1 VLLLANPLIFTGC
14 AHISFH
20 DPANPSRDVGLE
32 YYKLKLYLLVTSTKD
47 GTKGEI
53 LTLPDL
59 TQPRYALLHPGYGSS
74 NLSIKLSNGVI
85 TDVGQNVDTKIPET
99 ITALGSLAT
108 AVKREAGGGEKPY
121 FALYEMIIHNG
132 RMQLEKVDVKP
143 QP

>member
-1 VLLLANPLIFTGC
+1 RKAHSSHWVCSCTLLAAIPLIFTGC

-20 DPANPSRDVGLE
+20 DPAKPGRDVGLE

-74 NLSIKLSNGVI
+74 SLSIKLSNGVI
-85 TDVGQNVDTKIPET
+85 TEVGQTVDTKIPET

-108 AVKREAGGGEKPY
+108 AVHRAAEGE
-121 FALYEMIIHNG
+121 
-132 RMQLEKVDVKP
+132 
-143 QP
+143 